1 MRHVDKPT
9 PADLGLD
16 AREGSLL
23 RSLATPEQVQEYLTG
38 LPANHEE
45 GGATLYSVRSVLRH
59 GKGHCIEGAFVAACA
74 LWLQGRPPL
83 VVDMTAQGDAD
94 HVITVFRRDGCWG
107 AISKSNHAWL
117 RWRDPVYRSLRELIM
132 SYFHEYA
139 YKAHKSLRAYSRAI
153 DMRRFAGT
161 EWITNEDDCWEVG
174 AAIDDARHYPVITP
188 AQARRLRPRDA
199 FEVKI
204 DGIVEYPPGTAGH
217 KEAA

>member
-1 MRHVDKPT
+1 MRHVDKPS
-9 PADLGLD
+9 PSNLGLD

-23 RSLATPEQVQEYLTG
+23 RSLATPEQVQQFVTS

-45 GGATLYSVRSVLRH
+45 GGATLYSVRRVLRH

-94 HVITVFRRDGCWG
+94 HVIVVFRRDGCWG
-107 AISKSNHAWL
+107 AISKTNHAWL

-139 YKAHKSLRAYSRAI
+139 RKEHKSLRAYSRAI
-153 DMRRFAGT
+153 DMRRFPGAQ
-161 EWITNEDDCWEVG
+161 WITNEDDCWEVG
-174 AAIDDARHYPVITP
+174 AAIDDARHYPVITA
-188 AQARRLRPRDA
+188 AQARRLRPREA

-204 DGIVEYPPGTAGH
+204 DGIVEYPPTKARQ
-217 KEAA
+217 AT

>member
-1 MRHVDKPT
+1 MRHVDKPS

-16 AREGSLL
+16 AGEGRLL
-23 RSLATPEQVQEYLTG
+23 RSLATPEQVQAFVTS

-45 GGATLYSVRSVLRH
+45 GGATLYSVRRVLRH

-94 HVITVFRRDGCWG
+94 HVIAVFRRDGCWG
-107 AISKSNHAWL
+107 AISKTNHAWL

-139 YKAHKSLRAYSRAI
+139 RKEHKSLRAYSRAI
-153 DMRRFAGT
+153 DMRRFPGAR
-161 EWITNEDDCWEVG
+161 WITNEDDCWEVG
-174 AAIDDARHYPVITP
+174 AAIDDARHYPVITA
-188 AQARRLRPRDA
+188 AQARRLRPREA

-204 DGIVEYPPGTAGH
+204 DGMVEYPPA
-217 KEAA
+217 KARQAA

>member
-1 MRHVDKPT
+1 MRHVDKPS

-16 AREGSLL
+16 AGEGRLL
-23 RSLATPEQVQEYLTG
+23 RSLATPEQVQAFVTS

-45 GGATLYSVRSVLRH
+45 GGATLYSVRRVLRH

-107 AISKSNHAWL
+107 AISKTNHAWL

-139 YKAHKSLRAYSRAI
+139 RKEHKSLRAYSRAI
-153 DMRRFAGT
+153 DMRRFPGAR
-161 EWITNEDDCWEVG
+161 WITNEDDCWEVG
-174 AAIDDARHYPVITP
+174 AAIDDARHYPVITA
-188 AQARRLRPRDA
+188 AQARRLRPREA

-204 DGIVEYPPGTAGH
+204 DGMVEYPPA
-217 KEAA
+217 KARQAA